1 MALRADVA
9 AVRAA
14 PRLQAVDV
22 TNVRRELLDL
32 ADSWRSVLGHDPTNA
47 RPIVTALLIGRVTM
61 TPTTERKVW
70 ELRGKGTLSG
80 LFTREICRKVV
91 RPHRDS
97 VRCAQAQRKGSDIGI
112 RDQLESRL
120 GGIIEP
126 PDAAG
131 LGPRLSWILSR

>member
-22 TNVRRELLDL
+22 TTVRRDLLDL
-32 ADSWRSVLGHDPTNA
+32 ADAWRSVLGHDPTNA

-70 ELRGKGTLSG
+70 KLRGKGTLSG

-97 VRCAQAQRKGSDIGI
+97 RSFAVSSRGVRSNGRRAARGEKSALRYAKVKGSSSPETKMLL
-112 RDQLESRL
+112 QF
-120 GGIIEP
+120 
-126 PDAAG
+126 
-131 LGPRLSWILSR
+131 

>member
-22 TNVRRELLDL
+22 TTVRRDLLDL
-32 ADSWRSVLGHDPTNA
+32 ADAWRSVLGHDPTNA

-97 VRCAQAQRKGSDIGI
+97 NPGFS
-112 RDQLESRL
+112 LER
-120 GGIIEP
+120 
-126 PDAAG
+126 AA
-131 LGPRLSWILSR
+131 S